1 MVNAILYAAT
11 ITQPDIAY
19 AASLL
24 ARTAS
29 KWSLQNVHAAKHLLR
44 YIKATLDLCL
54 TFDAK
59 SGSRTLLGYADA
71 DWGGCLDTRRSTTG
85 YVFIAFGGPVAW
97 KSRRQPTTALSTME
111 AEYMASS
118 GAARQATW
126 LRQLLSD
133 LWFTQRDP
141 TTTYNDNNAAILL
154 GRNPV
159 HHDRAKHIDIIYH
172 HIRDDI
178 VNGKIDITY
187 IPSAE
192 NLADMFT
199 KALSTDSHGNLTRK
213 LGLTRRDV

>member
-85 YVFIAFGGPVAW
+85 YVFKAFGGPVAW
-97 KSRRQPTTALSTME
+97 KSRQQPTTALSTME

-133 LWFTQRDP
+133 LGFTQRDP
-141 TTTYNDNNAAILL
+141 STIYNDNNAAILL

-159 HHDRAKHIDIIYH
+159 HHDRAKHIDIICL

-187 IPSAE
+187 IPSVE
-192 NLADMFT
+192 I
-199 KALSTDSHGNLTRK
+199 
-213 LGLTRRDV
+213 